1 MNMCMS
7 KLKAPTSAVSNKIVA
22 SDIYEEIL
30 NLWTPDKSSYSV
42 NDQLKVVS
50 NVDLYKQQ
58 SLNEKN
64 NMEFLQGE
72 NSSIFELTLNDG
84 QTLILKH
91 EIRKGHSIREE
102 AELQQYA
109 SAEHSPRVFAFND
122 KSILMEKCAP
132 VSMPKHKTFGMM
144 EKGIKLHSLREDV
157 YEFNSISRALTALP
171 LLKTTTLLYDDKG
184 MYSEDVHAGNFLK
197 RGSTLVHIDFDEIYF
212 KDCDAYKAFARQTS
226 PERPLDSCIG
236 QRRVKE
242 DRPEDPPCYFWW
254 ADSFFKEKDER
265 TWNRAQWLAHIQ
277 QMKLRY
283 NQLHG
288 KITAFLNQKME
299 TRVQSI
305 RARVHRIRVRIQIK
319 VKLVF

>member
-1 MNMCMS
+1 MRMS
-7 KLKAPTSAVSNKIVA
+7 KLKPSSSAVSNKIVA
-22 SDIYEEIL
+22 SDIYKEIL
-30 NLWTPDKSSYSV
+30 NSWTPDKTSYSV

-58 SLNEKN
+58 SQNQKINTELI
-64 NMEFLQGE
+64 QGE
-72 NSSIFELTLNDG
+72 NSSIYELTLNDG
-84 QTLILKH
+84 QILILKN
-91 EIRKGHSIREE
+91 EIRNGHSIREE
-102 AELQQYA
+102 AELQRYA
-109 SAEHSPRVFAFND
+109 TRVHAPRVFAYND
-122 KSILMEKCAP
+122 KSILMEKCVP
-132 VSMPKHKTFGMM
+132 VTMPKHKTFGMM
-144 EKGIKLHSLREDV
+144 EKGIKLHSLREDI
-157 YEFNSISRALTALP
+157 YEFNSISRALTALR

-184 MYSEDVHAGNFLK
+184 MYSEDVHAGNFLT
-197 RGSTLVHIDFDEIYF
+197 RGSTLVHIDFDEINF

-226 PERPLDSCIG
+226 SDSPSESCIG

-254 ADSFFKEKDER
+254 ADSFFKEEDER
-265 TWNRAQWLAHIQ
+265 TWNRAQWFAHIQ

-283 NQLHG
+283 KELHG
-288 KITAFLNQKME
+288 RITAFISQKME